1 MSVQTDLDARVA
13 ALQGILKDSNDALT
27 DKGGDAAENL
37 AGLPEA
43 IQNLPSGGDLENVYI
58 VPTGQDFDVE
68 PAEGC
73 GFGTISVAGDYN
85 LTPENIAAG
94 VVIYGVEG
102 TLTPGATG
110 SLPPEY
116 QPFVDHALLLYTG
129 DYANMAIL
137 ESTNKLNVA
146 FLMDDFQVLTYD
158 EATTEFTA
166 KSWLYCEYTKSNQ
179 TWRIVDYTVQASSGQ
194 NYVKHIRYSS
204 LYWEYDGKIIWPFG
218 MSGGGESGG
227 EKQFQTIVGAYK
239 LREIVADSALR
250 FTTYV
255 KEENN

>member
-13 ALQGILKDSNDALT
+13 SLRNILDNSNEALAE
-27 DKGGDAAENL
+27 KGGEAAESL
-37 AGLPEA
+37 SGLPAA
-43 IQNLPSGGDLENVYI
+43 IQSLPAAELEDVYI

-68 PAEGC
+68 PAEGS

-102 TLTPGATG
+102 TLVPGAT
-110 SLPPEY
+110 SNIPEEY
-116 QPFVDHALLLYTG
+116 QPYVDHALLLYTG
-129 DYANMAIL
+129 DYKNMAIL

-158 EATTEFTA
+158 EASTEFTA
-166 KSWLYCEYTKSNQ
+166 KGWLYCEYTKSNQ
-179 TWRIVDYTVQASSGQ
+179 TWRIVDYTVQASTGQ

-204 LYWEYDGKIIWPFG
+204 VYWEYNGQVIWPFG
-218 MSGGGESGG
+218 MSGGGGESGG
-227 EKQFQTIVGAYK
+227 GLPAVWDVSGVLDGEAYAG
-239 LREIVADSALR
+239 VYTSAGS
-250 FTTYV
+250 V
-255 KEENN
+255 VIE